1 MKVTPQKQSGI
12 RPQVFFAA
20 LAIAALI
27 AAVAGAV
34 WMSGREKGDE
44 TAALDDA
51 DGAPE
56 DDEDDFFDFSGAASG
71 DRAGGT
77 SAGSTGTG
85 AAPAPLAPLPERL
98 RARIQ
103 LAPLGA
109 REPTLTPEQLVA
121 TLQQHRGALRECVR
135 QAGGFRALRGGASA
149 AGDAPAGTGAP
160 AGTPVAGA
168 EGGRPR
174 GPRVRPQ
181 MRFDVGPDGRVV
193 AGSVSIEPAVP
204 EAFSSCVAE
213 TLGAISFP
221 APGGDGVRAELP
233 LGVGRG
239 GGRRRP
245 DGGVGRVDPTARP
258 ARRPD
263 GDGRASGGATVPALA
278 PPSGPSAIP
287 AP

>member
-1 MKVTPQKQSGI
+1 VSVPEKQSGI
-12 RPQVFFAA
+12 RPRLFFAA
-20 LAIAALI
+20 LAIAGVV

-34 WMSGREKGDE
+34 WMSARDTGDE
-44 TAALDDA
+44 PTALEDPNGNGDD
-51 DGAPE
+51 D
-56 DDEDDFFDFSGAASG
+56 DDFFDFSGSTSG

-77 SAGSTGTG
+77 RTEPTGTPAVG
-85 AAPAPLAPLPERL
+85 APLAPLPEQL

-121 TLQQHRGALRECVR
+121 TLQQHRGELRECVR
-135 QAGGFRALRGGASA
+135 QAGGFRALRTAAPPGG
-149 AGDAPAGTGAP
+149 DPPAGTAASAGTEGARP
-160 AGTPVAGA
+160 AGL
-168 EGGRPR
+168 
-174 GPRVRPQ
+174 RVRPQ

-204 EAFSSCVAE
+204 EAFASCVAE

-221 APGGDGVRAELP
+221 PPGGDGAHAELP
-233 LGVGRG
+233 LGLGRG
-239 GGRRRP
+239 GGRRVP
-245 DGGVGRVDPTARP
+245 DGGVGRIDPAARP

-263 GDGRASGGATVPALA
+263 GEGRASGGATVPALA
-278 PPSGPSAIP
+278 PPSVPSATP